1 MDDFIELPQPMNTY
15 AITLRALNIYDAP
28 MVGAKMI
35 GVVPSGK
42 RVAVVDFKVSPDA
55 GKIFMLIGGYPA
67 QWITA
72 YHNGQMNVNFLIGA

>member
-15 AITLRALNIYDAP
+15 AITLKSLNVYEAP
-28 MVGAKMI
+28 ELGAKVVS
-35 GVVPSGK
+35 VVPDRT
-42 RVAVVDFKVSPDA
+42 RVAVIDFKINQNA
-55 GKIFMLIGGYPA
+55 GKIYMMIGGYPE